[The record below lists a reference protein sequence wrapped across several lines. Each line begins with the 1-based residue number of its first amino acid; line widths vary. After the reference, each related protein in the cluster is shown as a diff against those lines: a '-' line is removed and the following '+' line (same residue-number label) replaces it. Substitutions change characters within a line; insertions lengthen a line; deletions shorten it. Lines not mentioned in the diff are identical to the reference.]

1 MWFLR
6 ILFLCLTFT
15 TVVFSKTGLDVM
27 TLVQKESQK
36 KQTRVAVV
44 TMKIFDNE
52 GRERRRFFNYWTK
65 YTPEQERSLI
75 KFFRPKNVKG
85 TSLFTTAKQSTD
97 LKSQWIYLPAFKS
110 VRQLSSSDRN
120 KSFMGSDFTYS
131 DIAGRKLNQDHHKL
145 VKESDSHYFIES
157 KPKDAKK
164 ALYSRILYVVHKEYN
179 VVSKAIFYDREG
191 VRLKTLTTTKVSK
204 VNGVHVVILSEM
216 KNHVTN
222 GKTLLN
228 VESMKVGVN
237 IKDDLL
243 SIKGLKSL

>member
-44 TMKIFDNE
+44 TMKIFDNGE
-52 GRERRRFFNYWTK
+52 ERRRFFNYWTK

-120 KSFMGSDFTYS
+120 K
-131 DIAGRKLNQDHHKL
+131 
-145 VKESDSHYFIES
+145 
-157 KPKDAKK
+157 
-164 ALYSRILYVVHKEYN
+164 
-179 VVSKAIFYDREG
+179 
-191 VRLKTLTTTKVSK
+191 KVLWK
-204 VNGVHVVILSEM
+204 
-216 KNHVTN
+216 
-222 GKTLLN
+222 
-228 VESMKVGVN
+228 
-237 IKDDLL
+237 
-243 SIKGLKSL
+243 